1 MSKIGFK
8 TLNQERAK
16 FASKKIQ
23 AVKDGK
29 LTFKNKKGQ
38 EKRADKKKFATYAKR
53 LPALIIT
60 NGLLPTLAFLA
71 SKDDSRA
78 VYETLVEWLVKTGFL
93 HKPETIN
100 DPYKAI
106 NEVAGMDASK
116 LRAITTEA
124 LAFADWLKRLSE
136 AYLSDEEGDGQE
148 S

>member
-1 MSKIGFK
+1 MSKVGFK

-16 FASKKIQ
+16 FASKRIQ

-38 EKRADKKKFATYAKR
+38 KETANQRKFATYAKR

-78 VYETLVEWLVKTGFL
+78 VYETLVKWLQEKDYIT
-93 HKPETIN
+93 KN
-100 DPYKAI
+100 DLDKAI
-106 NEVAGMDASK
+106 DEVASMDASN

>member
-1 MSKIGFK
+1 MSKVGFK

-16 FASKKIQ
+16 FAMEKIWKVKK
-23 AVKDGK
+23 
-29 LTFKNKKGQ
+29 LKKS
-38 EKRADKKKFATYAKR
+38 EKKKFATYAKR

-78 VYETLVEWLVKTGFL
+78 VYETLVKWLQEKDYIT
-93 HKPETIN
+93 EN
-100 DPYKAI
+100 DLDKAI
-106 NEVAGMDASK
+106 DEVAGMDASK

>member
-1 MSKIGFK
+1 MSKIDFK

-78 VYETLVEWLVKTGFL
+78 VYETLVGWLQKEEFICS
-93 HKPETIN
+93 K
-100 DPYKAI
+100 DKYDAI
-106 NEVAGMDASK
+106 EEVANISALD